1 MRLRFGRSVRD
12 DVTGECVQVLELRFE
27 PAHWNAFA
35 TLMRNAF
42 DADGRFIQEKAARIL
57 VEAMQA
63 ALGGDGIV
71 APAVKADV
79 EHVSNRDFAELWNK
93 TRR

>member
-12 DVTGECVQVLELRFE
+12 DITGECVQILELRFE

-35 TLMRNAF
+35 ALMRGAF

-57 VEAMQA
+57 VEAMHG
-63 ALGGDGIV
+63 ALGGEGIV
-71 APAVKADV
+71 APAIKADV
-79 EHVSNRDFAELWNK
+79 EHVSDRDFAELWRK
-93 TRR
+93 AR